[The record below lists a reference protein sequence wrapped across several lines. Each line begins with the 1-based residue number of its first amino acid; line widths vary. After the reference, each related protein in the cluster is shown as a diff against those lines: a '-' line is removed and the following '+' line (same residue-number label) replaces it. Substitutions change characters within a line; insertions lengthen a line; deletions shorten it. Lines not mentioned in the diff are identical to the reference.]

1 MSDLVVTGLSK
12 RNRLRAKGLTSG
24 VGRVTLKPQAIHVLG
39 GRNLMQSPDD
49 TLPLILTFI
58 LKDPDS
64 LQEDQCPS
72 LYRTSRRT
80 WIIQADRRDEPDV
93 RAQAR
98 ALAPHEGLGEVTDD
112 FMDVIARTYV
122 KERYGLDIPG

>member
-1 MSDLVVTGLSK
+1 MKNPDSDGSPVQGVSGNRRTGGRDLV
-12 RNRLRAKGLTSG
+12 
-24 VGRVTLKPQAIHVLG
+24 
-39 GRNLMQSPDD
+39 QSPDD
-49 TLPLILTFI
+49 NSPLTLTFV
-58 LKDPDS
+58 LKDPGS
-64 LQEDQCPS
+64 LQDDQCPS